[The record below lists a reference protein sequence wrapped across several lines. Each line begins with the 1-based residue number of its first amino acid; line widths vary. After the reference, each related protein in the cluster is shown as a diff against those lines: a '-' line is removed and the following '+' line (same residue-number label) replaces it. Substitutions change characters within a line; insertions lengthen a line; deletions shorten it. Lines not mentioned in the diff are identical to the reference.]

1 MRGLQHYTA
10 RKSKVNKCFGE
21 WRGASPAPLPV
32 HTTQSMHAT
41 VMPCAARL
49 GCRETIYSVGLRE
62 VRGMP
67 STVRWPTQPGQ
78 NTRRSSHARFRD
90 SGRHWIH
97 GKTARKGRGAS
108 PAPVTSHSPASSL
121 ATGMPCARSESRGWE
136 KRAGAQT
143 RRRAQMEV
151 EKRDAFGS
159 ADASRVSRTPKYL
172 RSGFQVASAAAP
184 VASAAAP
191 HVYGAYSASAQGRRG
206 QKSTGAGRGRGGRT
220 QGEGGPR
227 KRRRVVPPRPGFD
240 QLGNRIYG
248 AQPVYASDADIQRV
262 LDDQTDTGYRHTD
275 EDDPP
280 ADVPGR
286 VWRWERNHWQLFL
299 TERQGKEDTVALVD
313 IIPPSGVDRTKWT
326 YRNVLYE
333 VIGQGNEIWT
343 FGMDEVLIYP
353 GWDKQKLKKIFT
365 AWMDSDVYN
374 AARTDYEK
382 HYQVHQR
389 EEQYEIVS
397 ILNHVL
403 IGDPDLPKN
412 EWKVEYIV
420 RWLGDTSD
428 PGDAYLARNKADP
441 WIRPWEV
448 DDPNAATGLH
458 MFWRVPHE
466 ELEETAPARL
476 YKYWRQHEMDHND
489 NEWPLVANEVLEWD
503 EDELFE
509 DGNLASG
516 ITDFKE
522 AMAIASHR
530 RLFHCSVC
538 RSSRGASS
546 LTACTACERA
556 FCISSIGNEG
566 CAKITMAEL
575 AKQGG
580 TRCVQCFRADEA
592 VRVPPYRY
600 SGKLV
605 DWAQSP
611 VYADPV
617 LAVMVHWR
625 EPDRH
630 SMSELSAHIVKAHL
644 GEYYISSQLYPLV
657 EWIDVEVSETGV
669 RWMKKGE
676 DIYSSIS
683 PIDGLQRATKEL
695 ARNMKKK

>member
-1 MRGLQHYTA
+1 MPLMRTFSAFWMIKQILVIVT
-10 RKSKVNKCFGE
+10 RM
-21 WRGASPAPLPV
+21 R
-32 HTTQSMHAT
+32 
-41 VMPCAARL
+41 
-49 GCRETIYSVGLRE
+49 TI
-62 VRGMP
+62 P
-67 STVRWPTQPGQ
+67 QQ
-78 NTRRSSHARFRD
+78 IF
-90 SGRHWIH
+90 
-97 GKTARKGRGAS
+97 
-108 PAPVTSHSPASSL
+108 L
-121 ATGMPCARSESRGWE
+121 A
-136 KRAGAQT
+136 
-143 RRRAQMEV
+143 
-151 EKRDAFGS
+151 
-159 ADASRVSRTPKYL
+159 
-172 RSGFQVASAAAP
+172 
-184 VASAAAP
+184 
-191 HVYGAYSASAQGRRG
+191 
-206 QKSTGAGRGRGGRT
+206 
-220 QGEGGPR
+220 
-227 KRRRVVPPRPGFD
+227 
-240 QLGNRIYG
+240 
-248 AQPVYASDADIQRV
+248 
-262 LDDQTDTGYRHTD
+262 
-275 EDDPP
+275 
-280 ADVPGR
+280 
-286 VWRWERNHWQLFL
+286 
-299 TERQGKEDTVALVD
+299 GKEDTVALVD
-313 IIPPSGVDRTKWT
+313 IVPPSGVDRTKWT

-389 EEQYEIVS
+389 EEQYKIVS

-428 PGDAYLARNKADP
+428 PGDAYLARNEADP

-489 NEWPLVANEVLEWD
+489 AEWPLVANEVLEWD

-522 AMAIASHR
+522 AMASNA
-530 RLFHCSVC
+530 
-538 RSSRGASS
+538 
-546 LTACTACERA
+546 
-556 FCISSIGNEG
+556 
-566 CAKITMAEL
+566 
-575 AKQGG
+575 
-580 TRCVQCFRADEA
+580 
-592 VRVPPYRY
+592 YRY

-695 ARNMKKK
+695 ARNMKKKYKKQFNIVMTVDVHSNWNDGEMLFNRGRKHHSYGTPLEITKSVFGDIKPREVSVRSVCLLLTCSGTVLQALDSVQETTVAFHSVVAFTAKQFNAQRVSEQFLPPFLRGYLQDRKTCEEAMLLGYVKELASTELGLDMFLFEAMSKIWRFTYATPARNFTGNPEDLNCPLCSHYMQMDGKRNSSGLLFRCRIRGCKGRVRLSFENGQFGVYELYPRMYDTDFRVLKIEVDTKGPGGSVRICPPPRPIDPKWLTPRS